1 MAFFL
6 ILMEDYFTISEY
18 GWIESSDSEVSSKL
32 FADEIETD
40 PQ

>member
-6 ILMEDYFTISEY
+6 ILMEDYFTASEY
-18 GWIESSDSEVSSKL
+18 GWAESSDSEVSSEL